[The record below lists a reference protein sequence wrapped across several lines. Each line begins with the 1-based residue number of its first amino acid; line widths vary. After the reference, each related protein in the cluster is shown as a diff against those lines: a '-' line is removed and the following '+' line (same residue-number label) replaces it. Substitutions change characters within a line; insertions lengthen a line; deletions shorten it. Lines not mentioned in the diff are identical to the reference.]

1 MLRTLEFDIFLNT
14 HISIQIHNIQLE
26 AVPWEDLNEDQRKKV
41 ERKDELL
48 EEISKLTK
56 RVRQEDFM

>member
-1 MLRTLEFDIFLNT
+1 
-14 HISIQIHNIQLE
+14 LE